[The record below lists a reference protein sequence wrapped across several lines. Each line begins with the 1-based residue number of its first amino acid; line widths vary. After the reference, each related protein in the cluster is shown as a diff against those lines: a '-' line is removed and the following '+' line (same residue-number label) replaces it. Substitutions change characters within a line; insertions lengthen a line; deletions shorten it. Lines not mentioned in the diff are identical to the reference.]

1 MNYLIIIIIIITN
14 LYSAFRSE
22 DIEALD
28 AAQVP
33 QEDKVSLN
41 RWVFRWRLKV
51 RMFSIIFNL
60 LTDS

>member
-1 MNYLIIIIIIITN
+1 VNYLIIIIIIIIIITN

-33 QEDKVSLN
+33 QED
-41 RWVFRWRLKV
+41 
-51 RMFSIIFNL
+51 
-60 LTDS
+60 